1 MRPEPSAAARARN
14 FARAGRLPENV
25 RLPRLLLL
33 RPGKCGIFGSDGCVR
48 LPEGYFPNSGRILPH
63 IFNQMPE
70 ESL

>member
-1 MRPEPSAAARARN
+1 MRLS
-14 FARAGRLPENV
+14 
-25 RLPRLLLL
+25 RLLLL
-33 RPGKCGIFGSDGCVR
+33 RSGKCGIFGSDGCVR